1 MSEPNGSSGVSEIH
15 ARAKRLIDQHHVEGL
30 PAKEREWLDAHLQNC
45 SECSALAQSTEL
57 ALRALRTVSIPFP
70 SGLASRT
77 QFRVRL
83 RAQELQE
90 REPRSL
96 AVWAIAGVSWALGIA
111 TAPYVW
117 QIFASAGERL
127 HVPKLAWEV
136 GFGLWWLIPALIAG
150 GILVAENP
158 RRRFSGSGSAV
169 GNGSGE

>member
-1 MSEPNGSSGVSEIH
+1 MNPSGENVQANDTH
-15 ARAKRLIDQHHVEGL
+15 VRARQLIDQHHVEGL
-30 PAKEREWLDAHLQNC
+30 AAKEREWLDGHLQNC
-45 SECSALAQSTEL
+45 AECSDVAQSTES
-57 ALRALRTVSIPFP
+57 ALRTLRSVSIPFP

-117 QIFASAGERL
+117 QLFAWTGERL
-127 HVPKLAWEV
+127 HVPKLALEL

-150 GILVAENP
+150 GILLVESP
-158 RRRFSGSGSAV
+158 RRKFTGSWSAR
-169 GNGSGE
+169 

>member
-1 MSEPNGSSGVSEIH
+1 MNGVH
-15 ARAKRLIDQHHVEGL
+15 ARAQLLIDQHYVEGL
-30 PAKEREWLDAHLQNC
+30 AAKEREWLDAHLQNC
-45 SECSALAQSTEL
+45 AGCSAVAQSTES

-90 REPRSL
+90 REPRSF

-117 QIFASAGERL
+117 QIFTWASERL

-150 GILVAENP
+150 GILLVENP
-158 RRRFSGSGSAV
+158 RRKLSS
-169 GNGSGE
+169 NWN

>member
-1 MSEPNGSSGVSEIH
+1 VNSANDNRGTENFSANEKH
-15 ARAKRLIDQHHVEGL
+15 ARAQQLIDQYHVEGL
-30 PAKEREWLDAHLQNC
+30 AANDREWLDAHLQDC
-45 SECSALAQSTEL
+45 PRCSAIAQATQS
-57 ALRALRTVSIPFP
+57 ALRALRTISIPFP

-96 AVWAIAGVSWALGIA
+96 AVWAIAGISWALGIV

-117 QIFASAGERL
+117 QLFAWMGNRL
-127 HVPKLAWEV
+127 HVPKVLWEL

-150 GILVAENP
+150 GILLAENP
-158 RRRFSGSGSAV
+158 RRSFASRL
-169 GNGSGE
+169 